1 MPHVSA
7 IYLYPIKSTYRVPV
21 DEAWVEPWGLAGD
34 RRWVVVDAEGVFVT
48 QRRQQRLATVR
59 AAREPDGG
67 LVLRAPGMTPLHVP
81 LPPAAEHFRVRIWED
96 VLAALPAGGQADAWL
111 RELFGTD
118 LRLAYLDDP
127 TRRKVDEWYGR
138 PQDRVTFADR
148 FPLLVTT
155 EASLEAL
162 NASMDEPL
170 PMSRFRPNVVIGG
183 TRAWEEDEWAHVRL
197 GQLDFRAAKR
207 CARCVV
213 TTTDQET
220 GGRGTGSDD
229 RLEPLRALAR
239 THRLDGKPIFGDNLI
254 PDGRGTITV
263 GDAVAAS

>member
-7 IYLYPIKSTYRVPV
+7 IYIYPVKSTYRVPV
-21 DEAWVEPWGLAGD
+21 DEAEVEPWGLAGD

-48 QRRQQRLATVR
+48 QRRQQRLATIR
-59 AAREPDGG
+59 ATREPGGG
-67 LVLRAPGMTPLHVP
+67 LLLTAPGMPALRVP
-81 LPPAAEHFRVRIWED
+81 LPAATDHVEVRVWED

-127 TRRKVDEWYGR
+127 ARRKVDEGYGQ

-162 NASMDEPL
+162 NACMDEPL
-170 PMSRFRPNVVIGG
+170 PMSRFRPNVVISG
-183 TRAWEEDEWAHVRL
+183 TDAWAEDDWKQVRVGEL
-197 GQLDFRAAKR
+197 GFRAAKR
-207 CARCVV
+207 CARCAV

-220 GGRGTGSDD
+220 GARGAGDDD
-229 RLEPLRALAR
+229 RREPLRALAR
-239 THRLDGKPIFGDNLI
+239 RHRLDGKPVFGDNLI

-263 GDAVAAS
+263 GDEVTVS